1 MVKRSASNVPGS
13 GGGRDPDEEAA
24 RGKNAYSVSDIDDME
39 KQALDKA
46 NKAIS
51 AIENAIAVWEASQDK
66 PEDLKPRMIRL
77 KYFYDA
83 LSNWE
88 KKLLKS
94 MGRQDQVGERVERLK
109 EFTEICLTYS

>member
-1 MVKRSASNVPGS
+1 MVKRSAPNVPGS
-13 GGGRDPDEEAA
+13 GGGRDQGEDSVGGNE
-24 RGKNAYSVSDIDDME
+24 AYSVAAIDDME
-39 KQALDKA
+39 RQALEKA

-51 AIENAIAVWEASQDK
+51 AIENAIAVWEASQEK
-66 PEDLKPRMIRL
+66 PDDLKPRMIRL

-94 MGRQDQVGERVERLK
+94 MGRKDQVGERVERLK
-109 EFTEICLTYS
+109 EFTDICLTYS

>member
-1 MVKRSASNVPGS
+1 MVKRSSPNIPGS
-13 GGGRDPDEEAA
+13 GNNPDEEAA
-24 RGKNAYSVSDIDDME
+24 RKEAYSVSNIDEME

-88 KKLLKS
+88 KKLLRS
-94 MGRQDQVGERVERLK
+94 MGRKDQVGERVERLK

>member
-1 MVKRSASNVPGS
+1 MVKRSAPNVPGS
-13 GGGRDPDEEAA
+13 GSGSSQDEESAS
-24 RGKNAYSVSDIDDME
+24 GGEAYSVSAIDDME
-39 KQALDKA
+39 RQALDKA

-94 MGRQDQVGERVERLK
+94 MGRKDQIGERVERLK
-109 EFTEICLTYS
+109 EFTDICLTYS